1 MIGRPVSEPRTG
13 SPGRGILVTIAATIR
28 LGFDLRFDF
37 RSDTLVAA
45 LISEA
50 EV

>member
-13 SPGRGILVTIAATIR
+13 SPGRGILVTIAVTI
-28 LGFDLRFDF
+28 GLRFDF